1 MYICMSMQVSSLSEA
16 LLKKRIVA
24 KKEMVCIEVEVL
36 GHCYVE
42 VKVL

>member
-1 MYICMSMQVSSLSEA
+1 MSMQVSSLSEA
-16 LLKKRIVA
+16 LLKKRIV